1 MHLKTGDH
9 NIHVIFVV
17 PDVTIWYWA
26 EQIYLYIDF
35 KQTPTQVNMK
45 LLLNAVKLISF
56 MKFTT
61 R

>member
-1 MHLKTGDH
+1 MHFKKGDQ

-17 PDVTIWYWA
+17 PDVRIWYWA
-26 EQIYLYIDF
+26 EQIYIDF
-35 KQTPTQVNMK
+35 KQTPTQMNMK